1 MAIKA
6 LEWLRRTE
14 VGSPTRKLVLYAIAD
29 RVKDGEWVTWAGQ
42 EALAQDTELSP
53 RTVRTILRDLEQM
66 GVIERAKR
74 RRPDGYRTSDAIRLN
89 VEWEPTSP
97 AGDSPEAVSPEGD
110 AGCSDQDIPAESH
123 RQEFPGKEFPRK
135 STSTS
140 PANERQ
146 SHRQELPRGDG
157 KLELEV
163 EPPTSRARSTGEA
176 RVIDMALRATDAGF
190 ERFWDVYP
198 RHTGEK
204 SARRAWYQA
213 VGKATPD
220 EIVEGALRYVRSG
233 TFSEPRFAM
242 DPSRWLFD
250 ERWRD
255 DYRPRDDFAEW
266 CNTEGNLSVSYAELG
281 LEVVD
286 GEIRPIG
293 ARDSA

>member
-53 RTVRTILRDLEQM
+53 RSVRTILRDLERM
-66 GVIERAKR
+66 GVIERSKR

-110 AGCSDQDIPAESH
+110 AGCSDQDIPADSH

-146 SHRQELPRGDG
+146 SYRQELPRGDG
-157 KLELEV
+157 KLEPEV
-163 EPPTSRARSTGEA
+163 EPETAPPALVLVPELPSADAVATERFEEHFWPTYPKRNGKRLGKARSLTEWKRLTVPEQRAAVLAA
-176 RVIDMALRATDAGF
+176 RNYAAACTAGLTMAKDPERWLRQRCWP
-190 ERFWDVYP
+190 EWEEP
-198 RHTGEK
+198 
-204 SARRAWYQA
+204 
-213 VGKATPD
+213 ATPD
-220 EIVEGALRYVRSG
+220 RPKPADQTPGAFPEAS
-233 TFSEPRFAM
+233 
-242 DPSRWLFD
+242 SRW
-250 ERWRD
+250 
-255 DYRPRDDFAEW
+255 
-266 CNTEGNLSVSYAELG
+266 
-281 LEVVD
+281 
-286 GEIRPIG
+286 
-293 ARDSA
+293 